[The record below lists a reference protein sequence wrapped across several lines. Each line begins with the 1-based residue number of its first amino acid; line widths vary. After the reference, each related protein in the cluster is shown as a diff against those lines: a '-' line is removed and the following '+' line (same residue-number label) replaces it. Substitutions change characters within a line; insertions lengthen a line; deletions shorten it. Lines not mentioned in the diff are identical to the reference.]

1 MASSSSSWPFCP
13 QCGTVMDPP
22 TSHENVT
29 CSCCKFSCRFAQLA
43 IPEVTTKSAPT
54 SKPAWLIDY
63 EEKDKAGQDKHA
75 IIEEPCPKCANPEMF
90 FYTMQLRSVDEGSTV
105 FYECP
110 KCEHKFSVNNWP
122 RSLKL
127 RAPSTYVFHSCIR
140 SIITNTTHTNTPKK
154 NPIWMQYF

>member
-1 MASSSSSWPFCP
+1 MHSTKQSKRGTQPCNKSCTKPLILRSKRTSSSSSWPFCP

-29 CSCCKFSCRFAQLA
+29 CTCCKFSCRFAQLA
-43 IPEVTTKSAPT
+43 IPEVTTKSAAT
-54 SKPAWLIDY
+54 SKPAWLVDY

-110 KCEHKFSVNNWP
+110 KCAHKFSVNN
-122 RSLKL
+122 
-127 RAPSTYVFHSCIR
+127 
-140 SIITNTTHTNTPKK
+140 
-154 NPIWMQYF
+154 